1 MPVKPVMNQS
11 GLKNEHFSVFKVVLG
26 ESMDV
31 VYLVKECPVCEE
43 LTYSLRSLEKNLH
56 HDRVFIVGGC
66 PQNIYKGNVEYYPIR
81 QGHNKYKNTTNNL
94 KIICKEEKLS
104 EDFILMNDDFFILK
118 PITEKDLNLC
128 RGPVEDVL
136 KDYKRRFGMNEY
148 IRGMEQTEI
157 YLKDLG
163 VEKPI
168 SYELHI
174 PLVMNKKNV
183 LKMFELPYIDSLSVI
198 HKRTIYGN
206 LFCKDS
212 EVVEDVKVIKDRFCP
227 INSDKFLS
235 CDDAS
240 WPRVREYVGPLF
252 PNKSKYEI

>member
-1 MPVKPVMNQS
+1 M
-11 GLKNEHFSVFKVVLG
+11 
-26 ESMDV
+26 
-31 VYLVKECPVCEE
+31 CEE
-43 LTYSLRSLEKNLH
+43 LTYSLRSLENLP
-56 HDRVFIVGGC
+56 HDRVFIVGGY
-66 PQNIYKGNVEYYPIR
+66 PQNIYKGNVEYYYISQ
-81 QGHNKYKNTTNNL
+81 QGNKYKNTTNNL
-94 KIICKEEKLS
+94 KFICKESDLS

-118 PITEKDLNLC
+118 PSTEKDLNMC

-136 KDYKRRFGMNEY
+136 KDYKDRFGTNDY

-174 PLVMNKKNV
+174 PFLMNRKNV

-206 LFCKDS
+206 LFYKYS
-212 EVVEDVKVIKDRFCP
+212 TEMEDVKVVKDRYIP
-227 INSDKFLS
+227 IRSDRFLS

-240 WPRVREYVGPLF
+240 WPRVRKYIEKLF